1 MQASALFRT
10 MLLAS
15 GVVAALGSGIHTA
28 KADYIQTNLV
38 SDIPG
43 LARITEPL
51 LVNPWGISRS
61 PTGSPFWTSN
71 QGTSTSTLFAVTG
84 STNVTKVNINPPN
97 GFVAIPTTPAG
108 PQGPTGQ
115 VNNTNT
121 ASFQLTPGVSS
132 TSSRFIFANLNG

>member
-1 MQASALFRT
+1 MF
-10 MLLAS
+10 LAS

-43 LARITEPL
+43 LARITESL
-51 LVNPWGISRS
+51 LMNPWGISRS

-71 QGTSTSTLFAVTG
+71 QGTNTATLFAVTG
-84 STNVTKVNINPPN
+84 GTNVSKVNINPPDR
-97 GFVAIPTTPAG
+97 FVAIPQTATPA
-108 PQGPTGQ
+108 QGPTGQ

-121 ASFQLTPGVSS
+121 ASFQLTP
-132 TSSRFIFANLNG
+132 

>member
-10 MLLAS
+10 IFLAS

-43 LARITEPL
+43 LARITDSL
-51 LVNPWGISRS
+51 LMNPWGISRS

-71 QGTSTSTLFAVTG
+71 QGTNTATLFGVTG
-84 STNVTKVNINPPN
+84 GTNVSKVQVAPN
-97 GFVAIPTTPAG
+97 GFVGIPTTPAIPPALPS
-108 PQGPTGQ
+108 PQ
-115 VNNTNT
+115 
-121 ASFQLTPGVSS
+121 
-132 TSSRFIFANLNG
+132 

>member
-10 MLLAS
+10 MFLAS

-43 LARITEPL
+43 LARITDPL

-71 QGTSTSTLFAVTG
+71 QGTNTTTLFAVTG
-84 STNVTKVNINPPN
+84 GTNVSKVNINPPD
-97 GFVAIPTTPAG
+97 GFVAIPTTRELALRDRPVRSTI
-108 PQGPTGQ
+108 PTLLPS
-115 VNNTNT
+115 N
-121 ASFQLTPGVSS
+121 
-132 TSSRFIFANLNG
+132 